1 MLDHCRAA
9 RRPSPKF
16 LACCFGLIDSISTLC
31 FLWDQS
37 VMSGRTSTAWIAR
50 TRQQTTTQCRRML
63 SRPFSLA
70 PPVSTRR
77 EERRCSRCEHGLI
90 PLDQVDDDQ
99 AAENRCGGAFVSY
112 CTFPRSQSLFLC
124 PVAIPHAA
132 HNMADYFIYAS
143 DAMHPYQSSQKVAR
157 ASVSQRLDPDGTRS
171 QRARGFSALRRPHF
185 TPPVV

>member
-1 MLDHCRAA
+1 MFPLGSIRNEWADKYCVDSTDTAA
-9 RRPSPKF
+9 DDDTVSKDAFEAILPGSTSLYEKRRKEVQP
-16 LACCFGLIDSISTLC
+16 
-31 FLWDQS
+31 
-37 VMSGRTSTAWIAR
+37 
-50 TRQQTTTQCRRML
+50 
-63 SRPFSLA
+63 
-70 PPVSTRR
+70 
-77 EERRCSRCEHGLI
+77 CEHGLI